1 MAMDAVEQEVAFRT
15 HMLAIVGNEAVT
27 DTVAD
32 SIRRGESSYDPDTR
46 IWTLDGL
53 QMQISSEGL
62 VRTDRAK

>member
-1 MAMDAVEQEVAFRT
+1 MDAVAQEVAFRI
-15 HMLAIVGNEAVT
+15 HMLAIVGNEAIT

-32 SIRRGESSYDPDTR
+32 SISRGESSYDPDTR

>member
-1 MAMDAVEQEVAFRT
+1 
-15 HMLAIVGNEAVT
+15 MLAIVGNEAIT